1 MTRMFR
7 QAELLKAVA
16 EWVRLGYV
24 VEVTAGGVK
33 VMPKEAAKEARGLK
47 RVSSYVIVNL

>member
-16 EWVRLGYV
+16 EWVRL
-24 VEVTAGGVK
+24 TLKSAQS
-33 VMPKEAAKEARGLK
+33 RGTSPRK
-47 RVSSYVIVNL
+47 